1 MANKRAPRRDVEVDL
16 VRTIYWYRTL
26 CDYFGDERPRA
37 IQRLVDPISM
47 RTDSDGQPIRNNK
60 FKSYAEGKHVPS
72 AALVQS
78 AKMLVKDSERAL
90 NHVVWQILRERG
102 PIREKAN
109 EWARHLSPDIQAIVF
124 GPGFELTLRG
134 DRHFLSSL
142 ERREG
147 MDGLAILTILFKLSM
162 EDEDNEQ
169 AWTIAHSI
177 FRVLLMVGPALD
189 EKTIAEQV
197 FSLYVKRV
205 FSLVSFNGFVIDL
218 DNYRYI
224 ETASIVGFLA
234 SRLQTQQGN
243 YRQRKFPSYY
253 PLQVIN
259 GLRGN
264 MGQTFTLPV
273 RNA

>member
-1 MANKRAPRRDVEVDL
+1 MANKRAPRRDDEVDSI
-16 VRTIYWYRTL
+16 RTIYWYRTL

-37 IQRLVDPISM
+37 IQRLVDPISI
-47 RTDSDGQPIRNNK
+47 RTDGDGQPIRNNK
-60 FKSYAEGKHVPS
+60 FMLYAEGKHVPS
-72 AALVQS
+72 ADLVHS
-78 AKMLVKDSERAL
+78 AKKIVKDSERAL
-90 NHVVWQILRERG
+90 NHVVWQVLREHG
-102 PIREKAN
+102 SIRKKAN
-109 EWARHLSPDIQAIVF
+109 EWAHHLSPDIQSIVF
-124 GPGFELTLRG
+124 GPGFELMLRG

-147 MDGLAILTILFKLSM
+147 MDGLAMLTILFKLSI
-162 EDEDNEQ
+162 EDEDVEQ
-169 AWTIAHSI
+169 AWIIAHSI

-189 EKTIAEQV
+189 EKTIANQV
-197 FSLYVKRV
+197 FRLYVNRV
-205 FSLVSFNGFVIDL
+205 FSLVSFNGLIMDL
-218 DNYRYI
+218 DNYRYV
-224 ETASIVGFLA
+224 EAASIVAFLA
-234 SRLQTQQGN
+234 NRLQTQQGN

>member
-1 MANKRAPRRDVEVDL
+1 MANKRASRRDDEVDS

-37 IQRLVDPISM
+37 IQRLVDPISL
-47 RTDSDGQPIRNNK
+47 RTDGDGQPIRNNK
-60 FKSYAEGKHVPS
+60 FKSYAEGKHVPGV
-72 AALVQS
+72 ALVQS
-78 AKMLVKDSERAL
+78 AKMIVKDSERAL
-90 NHVVWQILRERG
+90 NHVVWQVLRERG

-109 EWARHLSPDIQAIVF
+109 EWAYHLSPDIQAIVF
-124 GPGFELTLRG
+124 GPGFELMLRG

-147 MDGLAILTILFKLSM
+147 MDGLAMLTILFKLSI
-162 EDEDNEQ
+162 EDEDVEQ

-189 EKTIAEQV
+189 EKTIANHV
-197 FSLYVKRV
+197 FSLYVNRV
-205 FSLVSFNGFVIDL
+205 FSLVSFNGLIMDL

-224 ETASIVGFLA
+224 EAASIVAFLA
-234 SRLQTQQGN
+234 NRLLTQQGN
-243 YRQRKFPSYY
+243 YRQRKLPSYY
-253 PLQVIN
+253 PLQIIN